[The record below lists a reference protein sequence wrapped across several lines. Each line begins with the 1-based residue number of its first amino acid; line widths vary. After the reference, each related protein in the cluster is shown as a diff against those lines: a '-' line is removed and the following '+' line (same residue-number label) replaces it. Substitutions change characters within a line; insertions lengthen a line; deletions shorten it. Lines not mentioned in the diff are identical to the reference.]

1 MAALAGNFLFVT
13 NVGNQ
18 AALPL
23 VLQDPLNTV
32 AEPFAL
38 CVAGQPVLQA
48 LHFWRGTWRDCP
60 TLSGIL
66 I

>member
-23 VLQDPLNTV
+23 VRQDPLNTV
-32 AEPFAL
+32 AEPFVL

-48 LHFWRGTWRDCP
+48 LARLSNPIWNINLRGR
-60 TLSGIL
+60 SR
-66 I
+66 